1 LEFKKHI
8 GSSFLPICFRT
19 GGLALIRHLGT
30 RGRKRMS
37 KEKQKRRNQRG
48 AANGNGKKVATI
60 VISVVVFLAIAA
72 LAIWNSGIIQK
83 SKTAVTVAGKNYS
96 TGVVQFYYRSAYN
109 QFLNTYGD
117 YASMFGL
124 DTSKPLDQQEY
135 GEDGKTWA
143 DYFKD
148 MGIDNMERAIIL
160 SSEARKAN
168 ISLSEESQAYLQQTK
183 DELTVYCVNNNIT
196 KGTYFASLGTGVTEK
211 LYFEQLEN
219 MLLADDYAKHL
230 TEQMQYSEDEITAY
244 YDGHKNDFDIV
255 SYRYFYFGGT
265 PEAKTDAEE
274 NEVKATEEE
283 TKAAMEQASKL
294 ANEMANKVKAGKDFT
309 ALTQEYAVEGEK
321 ETYQDSSA
329 STATDVSKS
338 AVSNTAYQEWAFS
351 PDRTAGDVTVSEEAD
366 GYYVLQF
373 LSRGRN
379 DYETMNIRQI
389 SLSPAAMEGTDT
401 VTDEQKA
408 ATKTKA
414 ENILAQWEQGDKTE
428 DSFAALAKEQSDDEN
443 TKEDGGLYQQ
453 ANKDTL
459 SAEVSEWV
467 FAEGRKAGD
476 TTVVATESGA
486 CYIVYIMG
494 PDQVYWKLQ
503 VKSAMQT
510 AEYEKWY
517 ENVKKEYPLERNESG
532 LKYVK

>member
-1 LEFKKHI
+1 
-8 GSSFLPICFRT
+8 
-19 GGLALIRHLGT
+19 
-30 RGRKRMS
+30 MS

-60 VISVVVFLAIAA
+60 IISVVVFLGIAA

-183 DELTVYCVNNNIT
+183 DELTAYCVNKNIT
-196 KGTYFASLGTGVTEK
+196 QGTYFASLGTGVTEK

-219 MLLADDYAKHL
+219 ILLADDYAKHL

-244 YDGHKNDFDIV
+244 YNGHKNDFDIV

-265 PEAKTDAEE
+265 PEAKTDAEG

-294 ANEMANKVKAGKDFT
+294 ANEMANKVKAAK
-309 ALTQEYAVEGEK
+309 
-321 ETYQDSSA
+321 
-329 STATDVSKS
+329 
-338 AVSNTAYQEWAFS
+338 
-351 PDRTAGDVTVSEEAD
+351 
-366 GYYVLQF
+366 
-373 LSRGRN
+373 
-379 DYETMNIRQI
+379 I
-389 SLSPAAMEGTDT
+389 SL
-401 VTDEQKA
+401 
-408 ATKTKA
+408 
-414 ENILAQWEQGDKTE
+414 L
-428 DSFAALAKEQSDDEN
+428 
-443 TKEDGGLYQQ
+443 
-453 ANKDTL
+453 
-459 SAEVSEWV
+459 
-467 FAEGRKAGD
+467 
-476 TTVVATESGA
+476 
-486 CYIVYIMG
+486 
-494 PDQVYWKLQ
+494 
-503 VKSAMQT
+503 
-510 AEYEKWY
+510 
-517 ENVKKEYPLERNESG
+517 
-532 LKYVK
+532 